1 MTIETWLAIIAIG
14 IPVAIWGLKKYNS
27 MMADGKISINEG
39 LEALVDGVEIIEDAK
54 DDIKKVIDE
63 E

>member
-27 MMADGKISINEG
+27 MMADGKISIYEG